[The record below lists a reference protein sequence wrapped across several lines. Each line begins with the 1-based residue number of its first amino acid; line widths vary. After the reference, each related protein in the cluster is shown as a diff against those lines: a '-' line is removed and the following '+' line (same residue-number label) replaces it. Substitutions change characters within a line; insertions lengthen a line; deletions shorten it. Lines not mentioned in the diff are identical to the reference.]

1 VKIRFDTWFFVVRA
15 PDGAEP
21 APDGSEC
28 VDLRWIAPQAALD
41 ASEQDQLELVF
52 PTIKHLEQLT
62 GFATVDA
69 TIEAARGREVVAVQP
84 RIVVE
89 DGGAK
94 VLLPGE
100 PGFDAP

>member
-1 VKIRFDTWFFVVRA
+1 MRGWIGTTSRA
-15 PDGAEP
+15 
-21 APDGSEC
+21 
-28 VDLRWIAPQAALD
+28 RAALD
-41 ASEQDQLELVF
+41 ASQRDQLELVF

-62 GFATVDA
+62 GFPTVEA
-69 TIEAARGREVVAVQP
+69 TIEAARTRDIEPVQP

-100 PGFDAP
+100 PGFDDA

>member
-1 VKIRFDTWFFVVRA
+1 
-15 PDGAEP
+15 
-21 APDGSEC
+21 

-69 TIEAARGREVVAVQP
+69 TIEAARGREVVPIQP

>member
-1 VKIRFDTWFFVVRA
+1 VVRA

-21 APDGSEC
+21 KPDGQEC
-28 VDLRWIAPQAALD
+28 VDLRWITPQQALD
-41 ASEQDQLELVF
+41 AGAQDQLELVF

-62 GFATVDA
+62 GFDSVDA
-69 TIEAARGREVVAVQP
+69 AIVAARGRVVEPIQP

-100 PGFDAP
+100 PGFDR